1 LIDVCSRLIES
12 AWHTTRVVPGPV
24 VESAVDSG
32 RAVGTSPPAH
42 GLIEQSGAGSGQ
54 YDARSM

>member
-1 LIDVCSRLIES
+1 
-12 AWHTTRVVPGPV
+12 
-24 VESAVDSG
+24 VDSG